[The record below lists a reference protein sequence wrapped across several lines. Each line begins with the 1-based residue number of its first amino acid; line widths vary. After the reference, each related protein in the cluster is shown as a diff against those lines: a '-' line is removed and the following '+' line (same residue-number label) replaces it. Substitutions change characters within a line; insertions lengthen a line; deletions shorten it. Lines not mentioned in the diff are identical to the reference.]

1 MHRKRHSCR
10 RASRL
15 ESPTL
20 HYSITP
26 FSRLL
31 LYLSIYIEQHGKM
44 YLPINCFH
52 RGSLALY
59 AALWKGL
66 VVLRRDGEDN
76 ALS

>member
-1 MHRKRHSCR
+1 MLLDVQELTERLDWIS
-10 RASRL
+10 SR
-15 ESPTL
+15 TA
-20 HYSITP
+20 IK
-26 FSRLL
+26 
-31 LYLSIYIEQHGKM
+31 LYTVRYISNGIGKI

-52 RGSLALY
+52 LGSLALY